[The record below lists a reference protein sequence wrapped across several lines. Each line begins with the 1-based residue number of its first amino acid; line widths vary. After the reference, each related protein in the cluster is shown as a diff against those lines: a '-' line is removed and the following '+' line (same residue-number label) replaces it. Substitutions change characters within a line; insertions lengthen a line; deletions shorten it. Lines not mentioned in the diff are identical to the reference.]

1 MHASSRQCRVLKHK
15 KQAVSAQLQRE
26 TQVLALAAHV
36 GSPFERPRDPRVE
49 GADLCRVEAGGKGRG
64 HLADGDAAQLPR
76 ARLGHVE
83 RVLVVGRDAP
93 PQLQQQP
100 VTQQIGR
107 ALVPHHHDVPVV
119 RHQRR
124 PSTLVRMRNVEAPHL
139 GAERALQKARDT
151 VVRRATANSREERQQ
166 RACTRRRAS
175 GVHCPSSAA
184 RAQPLVGVLAKM
196 RRKNVRCAAG

>member
-1 MHASSRQCRVLKHK
+1 MDD
-15 KQAVSAQLQRE
+15 
-26 TQVLALAAHV
+26 V

-151 VVRRATANSREERQQ
+151 VVRRATENIRIQRPRKLKRRMRQIIQ
-166 RACTRRRAS
+166 PSHPLPRWWLLLQAVAAFTIRTTRSLKKKVFPRHNVMSEYVAINACIVAYYCNIQL
-175 GVHCPSSAA
+175 GIC
-184 RAQPLVGVLAKM
+184 
-196 RRKNVRCAAG
+196 